1 MLGKLHSYRINM
13 AIFLEHLFYLRI
25 FEKKLINGKIVIILW
40 SQIKFA
46 LILNKIRELLLG
58 IFFFNLH
65 LRVPRSMISL
75 LSAW

>member
-1 MLGKLHSYRINM
+1 MLGKLHSHRINM
-13 AIFLEHLFYLRI
+13 AIFLEQLFYLRI